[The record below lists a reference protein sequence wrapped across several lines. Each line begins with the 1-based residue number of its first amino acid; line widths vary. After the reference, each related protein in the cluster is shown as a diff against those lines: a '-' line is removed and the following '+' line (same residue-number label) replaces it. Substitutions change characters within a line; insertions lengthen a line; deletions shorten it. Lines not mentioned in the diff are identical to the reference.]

1 MHTESSGVTASCAG
15 SFRQLAWVSYQKAN
29 SGGALALQG
38 LVACLLPKERRG
50 GDMKKLIATLVTLT
64 LLSLAALPAAA
75 QTRTRCSTRSVATY
89 VSSYRGRTQSRYA
102 TRYNRNTQYQNN
114 AYRVDA
120 NGNNVYDANGNYVY
134 DDPYYGQNRSV
145 WEEHRDKITTA
156 GGAVGGAVLGGLFGG
171 KKGAVIGAIA
181 GGAGAAIYTY
191 KIRDKNYRY

>member
-1 MHTESSGVTASCAG
+1 
-15 SFRQLAWVSYQKAN
+15 
-29 SGGALALQG
+29 
-38 LVACLLPKERRG
+38 
-50 GDMKKLIATLVTLT
+50 MKKLIATLVTLT

-75 QTRTRCSTRSVATY
+75 QTRTRCATRSVATY
-89 VSSYRGRTQSRYA
+89 ASSYRGRTQSRYA

-120 NGNNVYDANGNYVY
+120 NGNYVY

-145 WEEHRDKITTA
+145 WQEHRDKITTA

>member
-1 MHTESSGVTASCAG
+1 MHTEPSGVTASCAG
-15 SFRQLAWVSYQKAN
+15 SFRELVPVSYQKTN
-29 SGGALALQG
+29 SGRVLVLQPARGMPVAERAPQRRYEKTNRNASYPDPSEPRRFTGCGSNANALLDAI
-38 LVACLLPKERRG
+38 RRN
-50 GDMKKLIATLVTLT
+50 
-64 LLSLAALPAAA
+64 
-75 QTRTRCSTRSVATY
+75 Y

-102 TRYNRNTQYQNN
+102 TRYNRNSQYPND
-114 AYRVDA
+114 AYRVNA
-120 NGNNVYDANGNYVY
+120 NGNYVYDANGNYVY

-156 GGAVGGAVLGGLFGG
+156 GGAVGGAVLGGLIGG